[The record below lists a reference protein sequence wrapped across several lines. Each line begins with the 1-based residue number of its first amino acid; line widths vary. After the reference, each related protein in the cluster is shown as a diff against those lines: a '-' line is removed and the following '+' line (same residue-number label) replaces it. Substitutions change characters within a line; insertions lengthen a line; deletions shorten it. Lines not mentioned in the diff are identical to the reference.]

1 MNTTN
6 VLLAIVFSA
15 LVTVI
20 PRLLPFLLVKKID
33 LPQLVLR
40 FLAYLPLSII
50 FALGFSSLFEVQ
62 IGQFPHLLWPEFGIS
77 LLTLW
82 VAFRY
87 KNLLLTVGLGVLAMA
102 VMRLIL

>member
-20 PRLLPFLLVKKID
+20 PRLLPFLLVKKLD

-50 FALGFSSLFEVQ
+50 FALGFSSLFEAKP
-62 IGQFPHLLWPEFGIS
+62 GQFPYILWPEFVIS

-102 VMRLIL
+102 AMRWIL

>member
-1 MNTTN
+1 MRTN
-6 VLLAIVFSA
+6 YILLAIVFSA

-20 PRLLPFLLVKKID
+20 PRLVPFLLVKKMA
-33 LPQLVLR
+33 LPKLLLR
-40 FLAYLPLSII
+40 FLGYLPLSII
-50 FALGFSSLFEVQ
+50 FALGFSSLFDVKL
-62 IGQFPHLLWPEFGIS
+62 GQFPSLLWPEFCIS

-87 KNLLLTVGLGVLAMA
+87 KNLILTVGLGVLAMA